1 MLTNKGWELVVNDR
15 FSPANMVSSQG
26 FDQLLQLP
34 PEWVWN
40 ENQNSWEILH
50 HYFTLW

>member
-1 MLTNKGWELVVNDR
+1 
-15 FSPANMVSSQG
+15 MVSSQG
-26 FDQLLQLP
+26 FDQFDQLLQLP

-50 HYFTLW
+50 HYFRFSLQLS